1 MWKIND
7 DFLSDTKAVF
17 SKQIGFSMEMQMA
30 NIHCAILTKN
40 THIKYVKCENMHVS
54 IRKAKLTLIMLS

>member
-17 SKQIGFSMEMQMA
+17 SKQMGFPMEMQMV

-40 THIKYVKCENMHVS
+40 TLNMWNVKIC
-54 IRKAKLTLIMLS
+54 MLV